1 MWEAFGPTQKR
12 TSTGLMPG
20 RGSRAGERENQ
31 EDVMNH
37 VRVKNPEK
45 NPEKMSV
52 SRDQMP
58 GTQRDRCLQSPG
70 MLICQLQAQFLHSTS
85 FSFTKLLHGE
95 LSLFPFNIGGD

>member
-45 NPEKMSV
+45 NPEKKRGTDHLWSRV
-52 SRDQMP
+52 S
-58 GTQRDRCLQSPG
+58 
-70 MLICQLQAQFLHSTS
+70 IVIKFLKTC
-85 FSFTKLLHGE
+85 
-95 LSLFPFNIGGD
+95 